1 MNCKSVLSQK
11 LINDIQP
18 SCWAAEQL
26 SLFFWQGAFPSPCGP
41 AALSSLLDEEW
52 VLNHVQSNDSPTKV
66 RAAK

>member
-1 MNCKSVLSQK
+1 MSCKSVLSQK
-11 LINDIQP
+11 LLNGMYP
-18 SCWAAEQL
+18 GCCAAKQL

-66 RAAK
+66 SGAN